1 MGGGGGG
8 GGGGQLNMEKDK
20 NIASTLPFYAEVDFA
35 LLNAATSNFSS
46 A

>member
-1 MGGGGGG
+1 MFE
-8 GGGGQLNMEKDK
+8 GGGGQLNIEKDK
-20 NIASTLPFYAEVDFA
+20 NISITLSFYAEVDFA